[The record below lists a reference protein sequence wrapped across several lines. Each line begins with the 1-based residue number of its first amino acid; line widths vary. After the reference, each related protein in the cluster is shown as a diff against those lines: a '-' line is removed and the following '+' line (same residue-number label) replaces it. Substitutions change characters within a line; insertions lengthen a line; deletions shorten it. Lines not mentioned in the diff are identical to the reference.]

1 MRSPREPLLWTL
13 FSAGGTIT
21 AFVLPALV
29 ALLWIA
35 APLGWTNTLGYDE
48 LLDLVRHPLAR
59 LLLFGLIGLSLF
71 HWAHRFR
78 YTLYDGLQLYHL
90 NQLIAVLTYGMVE
103 VVRVRRLPIQLE
115 GIDAANRRGRLG
127 AVNRL
132 LSTRVGRASLRSA
145 GAEGRRDRL

>member
-59 LLLFGLIGLSLF
+59 LLLFGLIGLSMF

-90 NQLIAVLTYGMVE
+90 NQLIAVLTYGMATVLT
-103 VVRVRRLPIQLE
+103 VV
-115 GIDAANRRGRLG
+115 AAYVVLT
-127 AVNRL
+127 V
-132 LSTRVGRASLRSA
+132 
-145 GAEGRRDRL
+145 